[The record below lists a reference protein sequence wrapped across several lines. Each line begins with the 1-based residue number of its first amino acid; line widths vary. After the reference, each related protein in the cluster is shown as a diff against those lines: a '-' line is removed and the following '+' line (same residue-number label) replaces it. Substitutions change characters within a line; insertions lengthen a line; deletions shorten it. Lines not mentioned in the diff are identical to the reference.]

1 MEAQSVQLIPS
12 SDVVMAMLRKTGA
25 FREGH
30 FVYPNGKHTAHY
42 FQMPLA
48 FRLYDTAR
56 VLAVAL
62 SRKFRIERDI
72 ASQLPRVAVVSP
84 SSGGIPVAFGVREA
98 LSAEQIY
105 WAEQEN
111 GKRMFR
117 QYVNQGDIK
126 PCIIVDD
133 IIRSG
138 HAIEETVALVKA
150 WARPIIGCG
159 AIVRFRSAPEEVDG
173 VPIKSLVEFDE
184 HFYEKAE
191 DCSDCKK
198 GAAGRARAVLV
209 NEVKGSG
216 SEPGSSLAHELNSPK
231 LHPVATAPGSDSSTS
246 RDDSPAPCPS
256 SLRRRIPDR
265 CRPACPS
272 PYALRGYRAALASG

>member
-1 MEAQSVQLIPS
+1 MASPGVQLIPS
-12 SDVVMAMLRKTGA
+12 SEEIMNILKRTGA

-48 FRLYDTAR
+48 FRYYDTAR

-62 SRKFRIERDI
+62 SRKFRVDRDI
-72 ASQLPRVAVVSP
+72 ASQLPKVSIISP
-84 SSGGIPVAFGVREA
+84 SSGGIPVAFGVRDA

-105 WAEQEN
+105 WAEKEE

-117 QYVNQGDIK
+117 QYVNQGDVA

-138 HAIEETVALVKA
+138 HAIEETVELVKGLGA
-150 WARPIIGCG
+150 PIIGCG
-159 AIVRFRSAPEEVDG
+159 AIVRFNSAPSQIGG

-184 HFYEKAE
+184 KYYNSAAE
-191 DCSDCKK
+191 CVDCKE
-198 GAAGRARAVLV
+198 GAPEEHVRF
-209 NEVKGSG
+209 
-216 SEPGSSLAHELNSPK
+216 
-231 LHPVATAPGSDSSTS
+231 
-246 RDDSPAPCPS
+246 
-256 SLRRRIPDR
+256 
-265 CRPACPS
+265 
-272 PYALRGYRAALASG
+272 

>member
-1 MEAQSVQLIPS
+1 MSAQSVQLIPS
-12 SDVVMAMLRKTGA
+12 PEVVMEALRKTGA

-62 SRKFRIERDI
+62 SRKFRIDRDI
-72 ASQLPRVAVVSP
+72 ASQLPKIAIVSP

-138 HAIEETVALVKA
+138 HAIEETVALVKGLGA
-150 WARPIIGCG
+150 PIIGCG
-159 AIVRFRSAPEEVDG
+159 AIVRFTSAPQEVDG
-173 VPIKSLVEFDE
+173 VPIKSLVEFEENYYD
-184 HFYEKAE
+184 KAE
-191 DCSDCKK
+191 DCTDCKK
-198 GAAGRARAVLV
+198 GAPEELV
-209 NEVKGSG
+209 
-216 SEPGSSLAHELNSPK
+216 
-231 LHPVATAPGSDSSTS
+231 
-246 RDDSPAPCPS
+246 RF
-256 SLRRRIPDR
+256 
-265 CRPACPS
+265 
-272 PYALRGYRAALASG
+272 